1 LTWNHKTFFVVGGR
15 RYLTW
20 EMEMSAEIWKKYKK
34 KYFSWPFLPLKCEG
48 KCIVNVKKVL
58 L

>member
-1 LTWNHKTFFVVGGR
+1 VGDGDVCR
-15 RYLTW
+15 DL
-20 EMEMSAEIWKKYKK
+20 EKYK